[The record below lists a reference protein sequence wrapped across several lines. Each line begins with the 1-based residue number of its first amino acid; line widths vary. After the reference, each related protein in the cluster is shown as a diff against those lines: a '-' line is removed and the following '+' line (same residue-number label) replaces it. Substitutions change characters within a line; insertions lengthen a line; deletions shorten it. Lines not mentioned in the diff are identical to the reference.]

1 MEHANIVRGGNRL
14 GDIDQKM
21 QTSVEGDFVESTLRH
36 CPFRQVRPGIF
47 AFEKVRRRLEIPF
60 QNADKFRPVAERFPQ
75 ETRNSDLAFQSLQ
88 ANAIRRELEY
98 PLFVSLGI
106 FGQPD
111 FARSGDIHGARKP
124 PLLSSRNDVARFESK
139 LGPCCRRDRLAID
152 RHSQPIADA
161 RNRDNRG
168 VVFVPHGLAQLGNG
182 RRQRTIHHH
191 HIGPDGFQ

>member
-1 MEHANIVRGGNRL
+1 MENAKVVRGGNRM
-14 GDIDQKM
+14 GDMDQKM
-21 QTSVEGDFVESTLRH
+21 ESSDEGAFVESTLRNWR
-36 CPFRQVRPGIF
+36 FRQVRPGIF

-60 QNADKFRPVAERFPQ
+60 QNAHKFRPVPERFPQ

-98 PLFVSLGI
+98 PLFVRLWI

-152 RHSQPIADA
+152 RHRQPIADA

-168 VVFVPHGLAQLGNG
+168 MVFVPPCLAQL
-182 RRQRTIHHH
+182 
-191 HIGPDGFQ
+191 